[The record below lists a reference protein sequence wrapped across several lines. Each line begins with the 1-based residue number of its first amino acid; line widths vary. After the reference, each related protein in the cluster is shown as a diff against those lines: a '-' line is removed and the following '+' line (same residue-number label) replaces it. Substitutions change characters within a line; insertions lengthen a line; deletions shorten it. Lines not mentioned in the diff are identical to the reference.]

1 MAEREREQEREL
13 ERELERER
21 EREREQEQE
30 QERELEREQERELER
45 DRERERE
52 REHLIAERMT
62 MPMPIEGQ
70 DCLIVM
76 LEQVRQQRPPV
87 FMADEYANWLCA
99 IGDCIAALP
108 TQDQRWA
115 AGVLVANDLVLAMP
129 GLSLAMAH
137 LSILEAV
144 MKATR

>member
-1 MAEREREQEREL
+1 
-13 ERELERER
+13 
-21 EREREQEQE
+21 
-30 QERELEREQERELER
+30 
-45 DRERERE
+45 
-52 REHLIAERMT
+52 

-76 LEQVRQQRPPV
+76 LEQVRGQRPAV
-87 FMADEYANWLCA
+87 YLADEYANWLCA
-99 IGDCIAALP
+99 IGDCISALP
-108 TQDQRWA
+108 TRDQRWA

-137 LSILEAV
+137 LAILEAV